1 MLKWGDEVETIT
13 LIDWDSEVT
22 TLFTRT
28 YGWLN
33 SNSLTNPKVKIEHAN
48 IRELL
53 HEQRVYDCILIDLL
67 DPNFQQDGQL
77 DLWYDCLFLAKH
89 WIRED
94 GAIVING
101 GGVTPWE
108 TDQLASFLDLTQK
121 KLELQLHLYKVFVPS
136 FGREWCY
143 LLFHS
148 TKTLSFEIKIKGLRY
163 MSTNAWNHAYSNT
176 WTPDYHKIFHLNA

>member
-1 MLKWGDEVETIT
+1 M
-13 LIDWDSEVT
+13 
-22 TLFTRT
+22 
-28 YGWLN
+28 
-33 SNSLTNPKVKIEHAN
+33 TNPKVKVEHAN

-53 HEQRVYDCILIDLL
+53 HEQRSYDCILIDLL
-67 DPNFQQDGQL
+67 DPNLRQDGQI

-121 KLELQLHLYKVFVPS
+121 KLELPLHLYKAFVPS

-148 TKTLSFEIKIKGLRY
+148 TKKLSFEIKIKDLKY
-163 MSTNAWNHAYSNT
+163 MSTNAWSHAYSNT